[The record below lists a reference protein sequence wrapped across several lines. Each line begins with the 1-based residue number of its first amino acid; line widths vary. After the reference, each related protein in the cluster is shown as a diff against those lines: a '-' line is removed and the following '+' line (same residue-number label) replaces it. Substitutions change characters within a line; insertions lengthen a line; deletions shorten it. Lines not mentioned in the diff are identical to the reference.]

1 LPGDHVLPARRQ
13 LARRGV
19 TYRGRV
25 TSLRSGTLAAW
36 ASGWLAGRCAP
47 DDVLAAAT
55 GRDAPHAVS
64 GADSLLDVLATWRR
78 AGEPVRLVLPVAG
91 DVRGVPNEATFRTAA
106 LDAGEAV
113 VGGNVALVP
122 EVVDHY
128 PSSAPTSVT
137 WHVYAVP
144 SAPLDY
150 VDPAEAQYDLATA
163 IRDVATALQA
173 ADVSG
178 ARDDIAEALRDA
190 RHAGERLHL
199 PADYPQ
205 RAVALLAQAHR
216 MQAVLDLAGLDPV
229 GGAVD
234 RFGIA
239 ARDSALKPLAT
250 ATRRA
255 LLAGYN
261 ALAG

>member
-1 LPGDHVLPARRQ
+1 M
-13 LARRGV
+13 
-19 TYRGRV
+19 
-25 TSLRSGTLAAW
+25 TSLRSGALAAW
-36 ASGWLAGRCAP
+36 TSGWLTGRCAP

-55 GRDAPHAVS
+55 GSDAPHAVA

-78 AGEPVRLVLPVAG
+78 AGEPVRLVLPVSG
-91 DVRGVPNEATFRTAA
+91 DVRGVPTDPALRSAA
-106 LDAGEAV
+106 LEAGEAV
-113 VGGNVALVP
+113 VGGTLALVP
-122 EVVDHY
+122 EIVDHY

-137 WHVYAVP
+137 WHAYAVEQ
-144 SAPLDY
+144 APPDY
-150 VDPAEAQYDLATA
+150 VDAAEAQYELTTA
-163 IRDVATALQA
+163 IREVATALTA

-178 ARDDIAEALRDA
+178 ASADITDALRGA

-199 PADYPQ
+199 PPGYPQ

-234 RFGIA
+234 RFGMS
-239 ARDSALKPLAT
+239 AREAALKPLAT

-261 ALAG
+261 ALS

>member
-1 LPGDHVLPARRQ
+1 
-13 LARRGV
+13 V
-19 TYRGRV
+19 T
-25 TSLRSGTLAAW
+25 LRSGALAAW
-36 ASGWLAGRCAP
+36 TAGWLSGTCAP
-47 DDVLAAAT
+47 DDVLAAASVP
-55 GRDAPHAVS
+55 GDAPHAVA

-78 AGEPVRLVLPVAG
+78 GGVPVRLVLPVPG
-91 DVRGVPNEATFRTAA
+91 DVRGLPADPTFRAAA

-113 VGGNVALVP
+113 VGGSLALVP

-128 PSSAPTSVT
+128 PSSAPTSLT
-137 WHVYAVP
+137 WQVYAVGP
-144 SAPLDY
+144 APADP
-150 VDPAEAQYDLATA
+150 VDPAEAQYELTVA
-163 IRDVATALQA
+163 IRETATALAA

-178 ARDDIAEALRDA
+178 SSEDITDALRDA

-199 PADYPQ
+199 PPGHPP

-216 MQAVLDLAGLDPV
+216 MQAVLELAGVDPV

-234 RFGIA
+234 RFGMA
-239 ARDSALKPLAT
+239 ARDAALRPLAT

-261 ALAG
+261 ALAD

>member
-1 LPGDHVLPARRQ
+1 M
-13 LARRGV
+13 
-19 TYRGRV
+19 

-36 ASGWLAGRCAP
+36 TSGWLTGRCAP
-47 DDVLAAAT
+47 DDVLGAAT
-55 GRDAPHAVS
+55 GADAPHAVS
-64 GADSLLDVLATWRR
+64 GADSLLDVLAAWRR
-78 AGEPVRLVLPVAG
+78 AGEPVRLVLPVPG
-91 DVRGVPNEATFRTAA
+91 DVRGVPAEPTFRSAA
-106 LDAGEAV
+106 FDAGEAV
-113 VGGNVALVP
+113 VGGTIALVP
-122 EVVDHY
+122 EIVDHS

-137 WHVYAVP
+137 WHVFAVQQP
-144 SAPLDY
+144 PPDH
-150 VDPAEAQYDLATA
+150 VDAAEAQYELTTA
-163 IRDVATALQA
+163 IRDVATSLTA

-178 ARDDIAEALRDA
+178 ASADIADALRDA

-199 PADYPQ
+199 PPDYPQ

-216 MQAVLDLAGLDPV
+216 MQAVLDIAGLDPV

-234 RFGIA
+234 RFGMS
-239 ARDSALKPLAT
+239 ARDSALRPLAT